1 LALGSINSKHLKL
14 WQYRLL
20 AINTNTDVDE
30 KVFIF
35 AWFLLYL
42 VKRNMIACVGE
53 FLWAEKKGNFFTP
66 GCYLGAH
73 LEYPT
78 HAGF

>member
-1 LALGSINSKHLKL
+1 
-14 WQYRLL
+14 
-20 AINTNTDVDE
+20 
-30 KVFIF
+30 
-35 AWFLLYL
+35 